1 MQLFAFQVLNGLV
14 YGMLLFLLSAGLSL
28 IFGLMRVLNLAH
40 GSFYMLGAFT
50 GFAVVRWTGNFWLA
64 LVAAPV
70 AVALL
75 GAAVEAVF
83 LRPLYRRTHGGH
95 LDQMLLTVGLIFVF
109 ADVVRTIWGA
119 DVLGLPA
126 PEALSGAV
134 SVFGVFMPKYR
145 VFIIALGLAIGIG
158 LWLLIEHTRL
168 GSRLRAAVDD
178 QDMAAGL
185 GINVSRMFTWTF
197 ALGIGLAALAGVAA
211 APMLGLNVGMD
222 IEILIATLIVVV
234 IGGMGSLKGAL
245 LASVLIGEADTF
257 GKAYLP
263 ELTMFLIYVV
273 MLAVL
278 LFRPSGLF
286 GLRQHG

>member
-1 MQLFAFQVLNGLV
+1 V

-50 GFAVVRWTGNFWLA
+50 GLALVRWTGNFWLA
-64 LVAAPV
+64 LILAPV
-70 AVALL
+70 IVALL

-83 LRPLYRRTHGGH
+83 LRPLYRRSHGGH

-109 ADVVRTIWGA
+109 ADLVRSVWGA

-134 SVFGVFMPKYR
+134 SVFGMLMPKYR
-145 VFIIALGLAIGIG
+145 LFIIALGLALGIG

-168 GSRLRAAVDD
+168 GSKLRAAVDD

-245 LASVLIGEADTF
+245 LASILIGEADTF

-278 LFRPSGLF
+278 LFRPTGLF

>member
-109 ADVVRTIWGA
+109 ADVARTIWGA

-145 VFIIALGLAIGIG
+145 VFIIALGLAIGLG

-185 GINVSRMFTWTF
+185 GINVSRMFTSTF

-278 LFRPSGLF
+278 LFRPTGLF

>member
-1 MQLFAFQVLNGLV
+1 MQPFVFQALNGLV

-40 GSFYMLGAFT
+40 GSFYMLGAFM
-50 GFAVVRWTGNFWLA
+50 GFALFHWTNSYWLA
-64 LVAAPV
+64 FLLAPLL
-70 AVALL
+70 VALL
-75 GAAVEAVF
+75 GAVIEVLF
-83 LRPLYRRTHGGH
+83 LRPLYRREHSGH
-95 LDQMLLTVGLIFVF
+95 LDQMLLTVGFIFVF
-109 ADVVRTIWGA
+109 ADIVRTIWGA
-119 DVLGLPA
+119 DVLGLPT
-126 PEALSGAV
+126 PEALTGAV
-134 SVFGVFMPKYR
+134 SLFGVFMPKYR
-145 VFIIALGLAIGIG
+145 VFIIALGLALGIA
-158 LWLLIEHTRL
+158 LWLLIDYTRL
-168 GSRLRAAVDD
+168 GARLRAGVDD
-178 QDMAAGL
+178 ADMAAGL

-222 IEILIATLIVVV
+222 VEILIATLIVVV

-245 LASVLIGEADTF
+245 LASVLIGQADAF

-263 ELTMFLIYVV
+263 EATMFLIYVV

-278 LFRPSGLF
+278 LFRPTGLF

>member
-50 GFAVVRWTGNFWLA
+50 GLALARWTGNFWLA
-64 LVAAPV
+64 LVLAPI

-75 GAAVEAVF
+75 GALVETVF
-83 LRPLYRRTHGGH
+83 LRPLYRRSHGGH

-109 ADVVRTIWGA
+109 ADVVRSIWGA

-134 SVFGVFMPKYR
+134 SVFGLLMPKYR
-145 VFIIALGLAIGIG
+145 MFIIVVGLALGIG

-197 ALGIGLAALAGVAA
+197 ALGFGLAALAGVAA
-211 APMLGLNVGMD
+211 APMLGLSVGMD
-222 IEILIATLIVVV
+222 VEILIATLIVVV

-257 GKAYLP
+257 GKAYFP
-263 ELTMFLIYVV
+263 E
-273 MLAVL
+273 
-278 LFRPSGLF
+278 
-286 GLRQHG
+286 

>member
-50 GFAVVRWTGNFWLA
+50 GLALVRWTGNFWLA
-64 LVAAPV
+64 LILAPV
-70 AVALL
+70 IVALL

-83 LRPLYRRTHGGH
+83 LRPLYRRSHGGH

-109 ADVVRTIWGA
+109 ADLVRSVWGA

-134 SVFGVFMPKYR
+134 SVFGMLMPKYR
-145 VFIIALGLAIGIG
+145 LFIIALGLALGIG

-168 GSRLRAAVDD
+168 GSKLRAAVDD

-245 LASVLIGEADTF
+245 LASILIGEADTF

-278 LFRPSGLF
+278 LFRPTGLF

>member
-1 MQLFAFQVLNGLV
+1 MQLIAFQVLNGLV

-50 GFAVVRWTGNFWLA
+50 GLALVRWTGNFWLA
-64 LVAAPV
+64 LILAPV
-70 AVALL
+70 IVALL

-83 LRPLYRRTHGGH
+83 LRPLYRRSHGGH

-109 ADVVRTIWGA
+109 ADLVRSVWGA

-134 SVFGVFMPKYR
+134 SVFGMLMPKYR
-145 VFIIALGLAIGIG
+145 LFIIALGLALGIG

-168 GSRLRAAVDD
+168 GSKLRAAVDD

-245 LASVLIGEADTF
+245 LASILIGEADTF

-278 LFRPSGLF
+278 LFRPTGLF

>member
-1 MQLFAFQVLNGLV
+1 MQLIAFQAVNGLV
-14 YGMLLFLLSAGLSL
+14 YGMLLFLLAAGLSL

-40 GSFYMLGAFT
+40 GSFYMLGAFV
-50 GFAVVRWTGNFWLA
+50 GFELARRTGNFWVALFLA
-64 LVAAPV
+64 PLLVA
-70 AVALL
+70 LI
-75 GAAVEAVF
+75 GAAVEALL
-83 LRPLYRRTHGGH
+83 LRPLYRREHGGH

-109 ADVVRTIWGA
+109 ANLVRNIWGA
-119 DVLGLPA
+119 DVLGLQA
-126 PEALSGAV
+126 PEVLNGAV
-134 SVFGVFMPKYR
+134 SLFGVFMPKYR
-145 VFIIALGLAIGIG
+145 VFIIALGLAVGIS

-178 QDMAAGL
+178 PDMAAGL
-185 GINVSRMFTWTF
+185 GINVSRMFTWAF

-211 APMLGLNVGMD
+211 APMLGLSVGMD

-234 IGGMGSLKGAL
+234 VGGMGSLKGAL

-263 ELTMFLIYVV
+263 EATLFVIYLV

-278 LFRPSGLF
+278 LFRPTGLF
-286 GLRQHG
+286 GLRQSG